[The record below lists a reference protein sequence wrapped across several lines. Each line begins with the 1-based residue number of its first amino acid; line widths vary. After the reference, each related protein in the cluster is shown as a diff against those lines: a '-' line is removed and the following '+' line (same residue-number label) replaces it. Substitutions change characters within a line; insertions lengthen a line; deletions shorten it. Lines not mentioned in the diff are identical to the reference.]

1 MDNLKLLL
9 GGRFDTVNQKQENL
23 VSSTTSEQDD
33 QAFSPRVGIVYQPI
47 QPVSLYASYSRA
59 FNPATPGT
67 ILASGAAAEPERGT
81 QYEAGIKTEFLQ
93 GRLSSTLAFYELTRS
108 NVLTP
113 SPTDPFASVQTGEQR
128 SRGVELDVAGEILP
142 GWRVIASYA
151 YTDAKITQ
159 DNRYDIGNRLVNVPK
174 NSASLWTTYEVQK
187 GGLQGLG
194 FGVGLR
200 YVGEREGDLENS
212 FELPSYFRTDAAI
225 FYKRNNFRAAL
236 NVNNLFD
243 TEYFEAAQNGRAG
256 VFPGAPLTVIGT
268 IGFEF

>member
-1 MDNLKLLL
+1 
-9 GGRFDTVNQKQENL
+9 
-23 VSSTTSEQDD
+23 
-33 QAFSPRVGIVYQPI
+33 
-47 QPVSLYASYSRA
+47 
-59 FNPATPGT
+59 
-67 ILASGAAAEPERGT
+67 
-81 QYEAGIKTEFLQ
+81 
-93 GRLSSTLAFYELTRS
+93 
-108 NVLTP
+108 
-113 SPTDPFASVQTGEQR
+113 
-128 SRGVELDVAGEILP
+128 LP

-225 FYKRNNFRAAL
+225 FYRRNNFRAAL